1 MKNFLQF
8 VARFFASVTTGI
20 ITFFVSAL
28 PLDQSFGSSVLYGI
42 VASVAVY
49 YILKWIMK
57 SYNIKS
63 TGLTR
68 REYYYIQRN
77 LKEAKRKI
85 RRLQK
90 AFLKSSN
97 VLTAKQ
103 HIEILRVVHKIHD
116 MTKKE
121 PIRFFK
127 AEEFYFSHLDSLVEI
142 AEKYAFLNAQPVKTP
157 ELTDSLNETRRTIA
171 RLSDTIQDDLLKVI
185 EHDVDTLKF
194 ELDVAKRTIEKKNGN
209 DRRLN

>member
-127 AEEFYFSHLDSLVEI
+127 ADEFYFSHLDSLVEI

-157 ELTDSLNETRRTIA
+157 ELTDSLNETRKTIA
-171 RLSDTIQDDLLKVI
+171 QLSDTIQDDLLKVI

>member
-1 MKNFLQF
+1 MRTFLQF
-8 VARFFASVTTGI
+8 VTRFLAGITTGI
-20 ITFFVSAL
+20 ITFFISL
-28 PLDQSFGSSVLYGI
+28 FPLNHGFWSSSLYG
-42 VASVAVY
+42 VLAGGAVY
-49 YILKWIMK
+49 YILKWIMN
-57 SYNIKS
+57 SHNIKS

-68 REYYYIQRN
+68 REYYYIQKN
-77 LKEAKRKI
+77 LQEAKRKI

-90 AFLKSSN
+90 AFFKTSN

-116 MTKKE
+116 VTKKE
-121 PIRFFK
+121 PIRFYK

-157 ELTDSLNETRRTIA
+157 ELTQSLEETRKTMA
-171 RLSDTIQDDLLKVI
+171 QLSDTIENDLYKLI
-185 EHDVDTLKF
+185 EHDVETLKF
-194 ELDVAKRTIEKKNGN
+194 ELDVAKRTIDRKNGK

>member
-171 RLSDTIQDDLLKVI
+171 RLSDTIQNDLLKVI

>member
-157 ELTDSLNETRRTIA
+157 ELTDSLNETRKTIA
-171 RLSDTIQDDLLKVI
+171 QLSDTIQDDLLKVI

>member
-20 ITFFVSAL
+20 ITFFVSVL

-42 VASVAVY
+42 VASAAVY

-68 REYYYIQRN
+68 REYYYIQKN
-77 LKEAKRKI
+77 LKEAKQKI

>member
-157 ELTDSLNETRRTIA
+157 ELTDSLNETRKTIA

>member
-157 ELTDSLNETRRTIA
+157 ELTDSLNETRKTIA
-171 RLSDTIQDDLLKVI
+171 QLSDTIQDDLLKVI

-194 ELDVAKRTIEKKNGN
+194 ELDVAKRMIEKKNGN